1 MNQHVGIPGWDDFSV
16 QLKEDL
22 NYSETMLERTFYTY
36 RSFVQKFCPAD
47 EDDAAL
53 KVKKGIDNVSTAY
66 QKNDISKD
74 QLLGMRRLAYRLL
87 MYMDT
92 GKISWKRAPLYGKK
106 FGNDHNE
113 ALLGRFLEDAQGR
126 HAESIPRRDEST
138 IRQFILYC
146 ESVKSKDVEQM
157 GVMDL
162 IDFLGWLKKRRPAG
176 LKAAA
181 SAMRHFYLFLTKQDL
196 VPNHLPAAL
205 KPWDTPHKKAYGTF
219 STQEKEK
226 ILGAIDRNTP
236 AGNF

>member
-1 MNQHVGIPGWDDFSV
+1 MNQHVSIPGWDDFSV

-47 EDDAAL
+47 EDDAAE

-74 QLLGMRRLAYRLL
+74 QLLRMRRLAYRLL

-106 FGNDHNE
+106 FGNNHNE
-113 ALLGRFLEDAQGR
+113 AFLGRFLEDARDR
-126 HAESIPRRDEST
+126 HAESILRRDEST
-138 IRQFILYC
+138 VRQFILYC

-162 IDFLGWLKKRRPAG
+162 IDFLG
-176 LKAAA
+176 
-181 SAMRHFYLFLTKQDL
+181 
-196 VPNHLPAAL
+196 
-205 KPWDTPHKKAYGTF
+205 
-219 STQEKEK
+219 
-226 ILGAIDRNTP
+226 
-236 AGNF
+236 